1 MQRSICAQ
9 LKHSDKNKRGKC
21 SDKLKL
27 QFVFILKSWSQEGNY
42 MVIITFVFHLFSPND
57 LEVVQILLSRKKSQQ

>member
-1 MQRSICAQ
+1 
-9 LKHSDKNKRGKC
+9 
-21 SDKLKL
+21 
-27 QFVFILKSWSQEGNY
+27 